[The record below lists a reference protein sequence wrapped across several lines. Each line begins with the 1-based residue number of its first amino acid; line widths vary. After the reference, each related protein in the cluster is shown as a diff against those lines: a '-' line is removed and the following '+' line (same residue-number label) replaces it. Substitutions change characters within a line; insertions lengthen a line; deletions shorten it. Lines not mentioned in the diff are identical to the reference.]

1 MADNKQ
7 YITQAQENGN
17 VMISEEVVATIA
29 AHAVVEVEGMVAV
42 GTKPTDKKN
51 WAKGMKITIGEN
63 NDVTIDCNVVIA
75 YGNTVVTVAKAA
87 QDAIGSAVECM
98 TGVKPKAVNVNVSG
112 IARQ

>member
-7 YITQAQENGN
+7 YITQTQENGN

-29 AHAVVEVEGMVAV
+29 AHAVTEVEGLISV

-51 WAKGMKITIGEN
+51 WVKGMKITIGEN
-63 NDVTIDCNVVIA
+63 NELSVDCSVIIA
-75 YGNTVVTVAKAA
+75 YGHTVVTVAKAA
-87 QDAIGSAVECM
+87 QDAIGAAVESM